1 MLSTSR
7 EALAVPAEQVY
18 RVGSIRVEAEPGALS
33 DAACLFVDRVRRDRS
48 GFEVTDANREAID
61 YICTRLDGLP
71 LAIELAAARAR
82 AMGPSEIASRLDE
95 RFE

>member
-1 MLSTSR
+1 
-7 EALAVPAEQVY
+7 
-18 RVGSIRVEAEPGALS
+18 
-33 DAACLFVDRVRRDRS
+33 
-48 GFEVTDANREAID
+48 VTDANREAID

-95 RFE
+95 RFKLLGWDQRTARASSDATGHSGVVLPPASPF